1 MLGLHR
7 SSPFFFHS
15 PPPTWTVAHTRT
27 PGSCSRTRLQLPKRC
42 LCFSC
47 FTAWHHISSPY
58 FCSQF
63 VLQFLHLFLRESL
76 PPLPR
81 NFSCRCRARATG
93 HLGQRA
99 DAHMETTHANH
110 DGVAHADEED
120 EEPPPL
126 RERRRAKSLP
136 AYPEQAA
143 ALEALSRRK
152 SVRFADSLGLSLA
165 SVRHYSAAEEPRV
178 PPPTAAPA
186 PPQRHRSFPAARLV
200 PAFQM
205 PAECGDFEG
214 RARLQHVSLER
225 LAVGQFD
232 VTGFIRVPAWS
243 AATHVAVRYT
253 FNDWLS
259 FVDVQAVRAGAE
271 CRHGDAGGTA
281 ADAAADGRRDDGAWQ
296 RFAFTML
303 VPPLLGASSAVH
315 FAVYCRSAQGE
326 FWDNNGGHNY
336 TLRYER
342 DPPAERVPR
351 TTCDT

>member
-1 MLGLHR
+1 
-7 SSPFFFHS
+7 
-15 PPPTWTVAHTRT
+15 
-27 PGSCSRTRLQLPKRC
+27 
-42 LCFSC
+42 
-47 FTAWHHISSPY
+47 
-58 FCSQF
+58 
-63 VLQFLHLFLRESL
+63 
-76 PPLPR
+76 
-81 NFSCRCRARATG
+81 
-93 HLGQRA
+93 
-99 DAHMETTHANH
+99 METTHANH

-259 FVDVQAVRAGAE
+259 FVDVQAVRAGA
-271 CRHGDAGGTA
+271 
-281 ADAAADGRRDDGAWQ
+281 WQ